1 MGKLDDEIGND
12 LLVKNIIQLTQTME
26 TLDEGMTAM
35 YTVLMHQSKKIKEL
49 NQRIENLEK
58 LLTLGESD
66 LVQ

>member
-58 LLTLGESD
+58 LLTLGGSD